1 MRILYNCSK
10 HRHIIPDSDTSFE
23 LSCFEFFRRDYA
35 TTDKF
40 VTTQGIVKRTGRG
53 GLKNH
58 SFRPPISNAI
68 LSKPLNWHWIFF
80 ARKWLNSAMT
90 WFGHLEFFVKKND
103 LIRPWLNS
111 AISRIFFHND
121 LTRQWL
127 NSTFG
132 LFSKVL
138 KNDLTRQWLNSTFD
152 LFSKVLKNELTRHL
166 DFFV

>member
-35 TTDKF
+35 TTDKC

-68 LSKPLNWHWIFF
+68 LSKPLNWHWIFLQENDLI
-80 ARKWLNSAMT
+80 RPWLNSAT
-90 WFGHLEFFVKKND
+90 WNFFVKKND

-138 KNDLTRQWLNSTFD
+138 KNDLTRQWLNSTIFRIFCHND
-152 LFSKVLKNELTRHL
+152 LTRL
-166 DFFV
+166 SS